1 MTIPDAVSLVLE
13 SSFISKNGDVH
24 VLDMGEPVNIF
35 DLAKKMIQY
44 QGIFMSDEDYIS
56 SNKIQITGLKK
67 GEKLQE
73 EIFLNSNYK
82 KTSKSEILYSE
93 EFQKLDQSDFDKF
106 LNQLI
111 LNLNDEGKQDL
122 ENFIYSNI
130 EKF

>member
-106 LNQLI
+106 LTVN
-111 LNLNDEGKQDL
+111 LNLNDEGKQDF

>member
-111 LNLNDEGKQDL
+111 LNLNDEGKQDF